1 MSSVALH
8 FASGAAFFTGTAL
21 LFAGLIIVTY
31 ARRKILLPAIG
42 RIFLLGG
49 LFCVIMSATPLP
61 VWARCVWGTTL
72 VTWAACAAS
81 IKTSNNWR
89 TAALAAAAGCTL
101 ASAVGELSFHLP
113 PRAVTGRWERLVVI
127 GDSLS
132 AADFTEGGEPWPT
145 LLARDSGV
153 TVVNLA
159 FSGANAASA
168 EKRVSA
174 DDVAGA
180 LVLMEIGG
188 NDILGATSSSDFE
201 MSLDRLLQ
209 KVCRKDNAVVMLEL
223 PLPPLYNRFGEI
235 QRRLARRYNVIL
247 IPKRYFAGVLI
258 GPQST
263 IDSLHLSPAGH
274 RKMAALIARFVLP
287 GLAGTTRGQGAGETR
302 RLKLAALQPSILR
315 VSPSLVG
322 GAIGSPLIRAI
333 PLGAAPQAAR
343 RTSPGRGSRVAAFC
357 S

>member
-8 FASGAAFFTGTAL
+8 FASGAAFFTGSAL
-21 LFAGLIIVTY
+21 LFAGLVAVTY
-31 ARRKILLPAIG
+31 ARRKILPAIG
-42 RIFLLGG
+42 RMFLLGG

-61 VWARCVWGTTL
+61 VWAWCVWGTSF
-72 VTWAACAAS
+72 VAWAASTAS
-81 IKTSNNWR
+81 TKISQNWR

-101 ASAVGELSFHLP
+101 ASAVWELTFHLP
-113 PRAVTGRWERLVVI
+113 PRAVTGRWDRLVVT

-145 LLARDSGV
+145 LLARDAGV

-180 LVLMEIGG
+180 VVLMEIGG

-201 MSLDRLLQ
+201 MSLERLLQ

-235 QRRLARRYNVIL
+235 QRRLARRYDVIL
-247 IPKRYFAGVLI
+247 IPKRCFAGVLV
-258 GPQST
+258 GSQST

-274 RKMAALIARFVLP
+274 HRMSTLVAALVHRS
-287 GLAGTTRGQGAGETR
+287 
-302 RLKLAALQPSILR
+302 LAARDERLS
-315 VSPSLVG
+315 
-322 GAIGSPLIRAI
+322 
-333 PLGAAPQAAR
+333 
-343 RTSPGRGSRVAAFC
+343 TDD
-357 S
+357 

>member
-21 LFAGLIIVTY
+21 LFAGLLIVTF
-31 ARRKILLPAIG
+31 ARRKILPAIG
-42 RIFLLGG
+42 RMLLLGG

-61 VWARCVWGTTL
+61 VWAWCVWGTSFAGWT
-72 VTWAACAAS
+72 ACVAS
-81 IKTSNNWR
+81 KRISQNWR
-89 TAALAAAAGCTL
+89 TAALVAAAGCTL
-101 ASAVGELSFHLP
+101 ASAAWELSFHFS
-113 PRAVTGRWERLVVI
+113 PRAVTGRWDRLVVI

-145 LLARDSGV
+145 LLARETGV
-153 TVVNLA
+153 EVVNLA
-159 FSGANAASA
+159 FSGANATSA

-201 MSLDRLLQ
+201 MRLERLLQ
-209 KVCRKDNAVVMLEL
+209 KVCRTDNTVVMLEL

-235 QRRLARRYNVIL
+235 QRRLARRHKVIL

-258 GPQST
+258 GSDST

-274 RKMAALIARFVLP
+274 RKMSTLIASLVHRS
-287 GLAGTTRGQGAGETR
+287 
-302 RLKLAALQPSILR
+302 LAARDEQL
-315 VSPSLVG
+315 
-322 GAIGSPLIRAI
+322 
-333 PLGAAPQAAR
+333 
-343 RTSPGRGSRVAAFC
+343 TTDD
-357 S
+357 

>member
-1 MSSVALH
+1 MSL
-8 FASGAAFFTGTAL
+8 
-21 LFAGLIIVTY
+21 
-31 ARRKILLPAIG
+31 
-42 RIFLLGG
+42 
-49 LFCVIMSATPLP
+49 
-61 VWARCVWGTTL
+61 
-72 VTWAACAAS
+72 
-81 IKTSNNWR
+81 
-89 TAALAAAAGCTL
+89 
-101 ASAVGELSFHLP
+101 HLP

-145 LLARDSGV
+145 LLARDTQV

-174 DDVAGA
+174 NDVAGA

-201 MSLDRLLQ
+201 MSLERLLQ

-235 QRRLARRYNVIL
+235 QRRLARRYDVIL
-247 IPKRYFAGVLI
+247 IPKRCFAGVLV
-258 GPQST
+258 GSQST

-274 RKMAALIARFVLP
+274 HRMSTLVAALVHRS
-287 GLAGTTRGQGAGETR
+287 
-302 RLKLAALQPSILR
+302 LAARDERLS
-315 VSPSLVG
+315 
-322 GAIGSPLIRAI
+322 
-333 PLGAAPQAAR
+333 
-343 RTSPGRGSRVAAFC
+343 TDD
-357 S
+357 

>member
-21 LFAGLIIVTY
+21 LFAGLLIVSF
-31 ARRKILLPAIG
+31 ARRKILPAIG
-42 RIFLLGG
+42 RMFLLGG

-61 VWARCVWGTTL
+61 VWAWCVWGTSF
-72 VTWAACAAS
+72 VAWAACAAS
-81 IKTSNNWR
+81 KKISRDWR
-89 TAALAAAAGCTL
+89 TAALLAAAGCTL
-101 ASAVGELSFHLP
+101 ASAVWELSFHLP
-113 PRAVTGRWERLVVI
+113 PRAVTRRWDRLVVI

-145 LLARDSGV
+145 LLARDTGA

-201 MSLDRLLQ
+201 TSLERLLQ

-235 QRRLARRYNVIL
+235 QRRLARRYDVIL
-247 IPKRYFAGVLI
+247 IPKRYFAGVLV
-258 GPQST
+258 GSQST

-274 RKMAALIARFVLP
+274 RKMAALIARFVVP
-287 GLAGTTRGQGAGETR
+287 GLAGRQGDKE
-302 RLKLAALQPSILR
+302 Q
-315 VSPSLVG
+315 
-322 GAIGSPLIRAI
+322 
-333 PLGAAPQAAR
+333 
-343 RTSPGRGSRVAAFC
+343 GRQGD
-357 S
+357 